1 MVAAVAG
8 GRARREPALNE
19 QPQLALN
26 SRVTIEQAKG
36 VLAQYGG
43 LELAAAFDELRHYAR
58 SHNVKLAD
66 LATGSSTRMS
76 TSPRS
81 SQLDNRRTHR
91 SNHALD
97 TAPCTVGNRTQTRL

>member
-43 LELAAAFDELRHYAR
+43 LELAAAFDELRRHAR

-66 LATGSSTRMS
+66 LARRVVDKDVDLAEIIAARQPPHP
-76 TSPRS
+76 PR
-81 SQLDNRRTHR
+81 
-91 SNHALD
+91 
-97 TAPCTVGNRTQTRL
+97 

>member
-66 LATGSSTRMS
+66 LA
-76 TSPRS
+76 
-81 SQLDNRRTHR
+81 HR
-91 SNHALD
+91 VVDKDVDLAEIIAARQPPH
-97 TAPCTVGNRTQTRL
+97 PPQ